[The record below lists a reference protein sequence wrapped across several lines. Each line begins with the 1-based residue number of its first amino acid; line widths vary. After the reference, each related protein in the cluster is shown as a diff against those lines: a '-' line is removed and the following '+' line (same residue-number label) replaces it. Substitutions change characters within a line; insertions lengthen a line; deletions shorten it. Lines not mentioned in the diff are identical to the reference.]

1 MAASQATARR
11 LPLAAP
17 ERVDVLLALV
27 VVAVSLLDLV
37 IEEPPEAT
45 GLAVF
50 GALATALP
58 LVWRSTVPAAA
69 ALGATAGLM
78 IVVAFGSPDDQPV
91 VTAFAP
97 LIGLFALGE
106 HGSTRALRFAG
117 PLAVLAWS
125 SAGLFEHDAG
135 STVFGLFASAGA
147 ILVGRAVRVMSF
159 ETDVLEAQVG
169 SLQEDHERRAREAV
183 AAERERIARELH
195 DVIGHS
201 ISVMGVQAGAVRRV
215 LPPELENER
224 EMLMAIERTGR
235 DSVEEMRRLIDLLR
249 ETDDVPDAALPSLA
263 RVKDLVE
270 DVRRAGLDVRLEVA
284 GDVGDL
290 PPGRSLAGYRI
301 VQEALT
307 NALKHSPASKVVVSI
322 GRAGPDVEL
331 AVESSPDAS
340 AEGSAHRD
348 GGRGLIG
355 MRERAAIYGGT
366 LDAGS
371 TADGGFRVTARLP
384 GEGA

>member
-1 MAASQATARR
+1 MAGPVAARR
-11 LPLAAP
+11 ITFAVPRRVDILLAFVLAA
-17 ERVDVLLALV
+17 
-27 VVAVSLLDLV
+27 VSALDLAV
-37 IEEPPEAT
+37 EDPPEAT

-50 GALATALP
+50 GALATTLP
-58 LVWRSTVPAAA
+58 LVWRSTAPALA

-97 LIGLFALGE
+97 LIVLFALGE
-106 HGSTRALRFAG
+106 HGSTRTLRVAG
-117 PLAVLAWS
+117 PICVLAWS
-125 SAGLFEHDAG
+125 SAGIFEGDAG
-135 STVFGLFASAGA
+135 STVFGLFAAAGA

-159 ETDVLEAQVG
+159 ETEVLEARVG
-169 SLQEDHERRAREAV
+169 SLQEENERRAREAV

-215 LPPELENER
+215 LPSELESER
-224 EMLMAIERTGR
+224 EMLMAVERTGR

-249 ETDDVPDAALPSLA
+249 ETDGMPDAALPSLA
-263 RVKDLVE
+263 RVNARVQ
-270 DVRRAGLDVRLEVA
+270 DVQRAGLDARLEVE
-284 GDVGDL
+284 GDLGDL

-307 NALKHSPASKVVVSI
+307 NALKHSPGSHVVVGI
-322 GRAGPDVEL
+322 TRTGPDVEI
-331 AVESSPDAS
+331 AIESSPDTSGA
-340 AEGSAHRD
+340 GSPRQD

-355 MRERAAIYGGT
+355 MRERAALYGGT
-366 LDAGS
+366 LDAGF
-371 TADGGFRVTARLP
+371 TAEGGFRVRARLP

>member
-1 MAASQATARR
+1 MVRPSRA
-11 LPLAAP
+11 
-17 ERVDVLLALV
+17 DVLLALV
-27 VVAVSLLDLV
+27 VAALSLIDLT
-37 IEEPPEAT
+37 IEDPPEAT
-45 GLAVF
+45 ALAVT
-50 GALATALP
+50 GALATSLP
-58 LVWRSTVPAAA
+58 LSLRSTVPAAA

-78 IVVAFGSPDDQPV
+78 IVVAFGSADDQPV
-91 VTAFAP
+91 VTSFAP

-106 HGSTRALRFAG
+106 HGSARALRIAG

-125 SAGLFEHDAG
+125 SAGVFVHDAG
-135 STVFGLFASAGA
+135 STVFGLCASVGA

-159 ETDVLEAQVG
+159 ETDVLEARVG
-169 SLQEDHERRAREAV
+169 SLQEENERRAREAV

-224 EMLMAIERTGR
+224 EMLLAVERTGR

-249 ETDDVPDAALPSLA
+249 ETDDMPDAAIPSLA
-263 RVKDLVE
+263 RVAELVE
-270 DVRRAGLDVRLEVA
+270 DVRRAGLNARLELNGEF
-284 GDVGDL
+284 GDV

-307 NALKHSPASKVVVSI
+307 NALKHSPNSDVVVTIDRS
-322 GRAGPDVEL
+322 GPEVEI
-331 AVESSPDAS
+331 AVVSSPDPTVAPP
-340 AEGSAHRD
+340 AWQN

-355 MRERAAIYGGT
+355 MRERAGLYGGT

-371 TADGGFRVTARLP
+371 TADGGFRVKARLP
-384 GEGA
+384 GEGV